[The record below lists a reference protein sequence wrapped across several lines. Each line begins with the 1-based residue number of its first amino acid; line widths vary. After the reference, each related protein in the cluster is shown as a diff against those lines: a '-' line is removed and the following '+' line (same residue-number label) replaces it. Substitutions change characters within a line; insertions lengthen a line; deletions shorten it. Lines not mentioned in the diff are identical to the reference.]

1 MSPTKPKR
9 DDLLT
14 AAAIAPDMQSIAP
27 RTVVRPIKTFFF
39 RQRILS
45 LRFPVMMAA
54 AKKKASCSIFFFPP
68 EQVPSKRYSEVRHQ
82 MEPVADHRGRRI
94 VLEEIPFLV
103 LLRGLDESAMDYRAL
118 RGELPTR

>member
-54 AKKKASCSIFFFPP
+54 AKTKHLAQYFSFLRNKC
-68 EQVPSKRYSEVRHQ
+68 
-82 MEPVADHRGRRI
+82 HRSGIAKYVIRWSRLQTI
-94 VLEEIPFLV
+94 EDV
-103 LLRGLDESAMDYRAL
+103 G
-118 RGELPTR
+118 